1 MLQKREAA
9 LTQKTSVSRWLWR
22 LGCGLGL
29 VAAVV
34 VCVLLVLHDRVATD
48 PVALETNVSSAV
60 VPSPLPPTALA
71 ETPSPQP
78 LLDFPL
84 GSVEEGCGLSE
95 FPSYWEVG
103 DLLNWGES
111 FSDFLDNELSQALES
126 EECNTALEAYINSS
140 NPYLWMGYRTEDV
153 ATFAFVVLDE
163 PLTFERI
170 FADPAG
176 DLARV
181 QDALSNPECLLEG
194 DETNWELKETCHADA
209 FMNYAMF
216 NRYCYNSGRIRA
228 SAVDAEDPT
237 PEQNVSR
244 WKHDLEEAWIEKK
257 CDTFAPE
264 LRLTADRY
272 PELTEWLW
280 SLTNPEERDMMEVL
294 YGRKSMLSGNLIE
307 HAARLGDNAAGL
319 TQTIGGLHMEAGAR
333 YGRFSWLL
341 TSNKWQDFAMK
352 DSPSTDRFLRTFKM
366 LALAS
371 ARRPDPRDEIEFD
384 WEWVAR
390 HLCEPPYSP
399 DIHYE
404 DDELPELK
412 SCKEIVHELRQSE
425 LNIAPV
431 HRALDKFEQVAL
443 ELEVYE

>member
-1 MLQKREAA
+1 MLQKRETA
-9 LTQKTSVSRWLWR
+9 VSQNSNIPRWLWGA
-22 LGCGLGL
+22 GCSLGL
-29 VAAVV
+29 AAVVV
-34 VCVLLVLHDRVATD
+34 VCVLVVMHNRSSTD
-48 PVALETNVSSAV
+48 PAVQETSVSSAAA
-60 VPSPLPPTALA
+60 PSPLPPTVLA
-71 ETPSPQP
+71 EAPSVPPP
-78 LLDFPL
+78 LDYPL

-95 FPSYWEVG
+95 FPSYWEIG
-103 DLLNWGES
+103 DFVN
-111 FSDFLDNELSQALES
+111 NKLSQALES
-126 EECNTALEAYINSS
+126 EECNTALEEHINSS
-140 NPYLWMGYRTEDV
+140 NPYLWKGFRTEYV
-153 ATFAFVVLDE
+153 AAFAFVVLED

-228 SAVDAEDPT
+228 STVDAEDPT

-264 LRLTADRY
+264 LRLTAERY

-319 TQTIGGLHMEAGAR
+319 TQIVPRLHSEVGAV

-341 TSNKWQDFAMK
+341 DSEDWYEFARK
-352 DSPSTDRFLRTFKM
+352 QEPSTEHFRHTFKM

-371 ARRPDPRDEIEFD
+371 ARRPDPRDEIKFD

-390 HLCEPPYSP
+390 HLCEPPYYNE
-399 DIHYE
+399 YE
-404 DDELPELK
+404 IYHHEVSGEIPEPK
-412 SCKEIVHELRQSE
+412 SCQEIVHELRQSE

-431 HRALDKFEQVAL
+431 HRALDKFEQVAI
-443 ELEVYE
+443 ELGVYE